1 MLLMVLQLT
10 GRIGNDSPILHQ
22 NTAKSLS
29 GCITIDHEV
38 LPDVR
43 QGKNRSG
50 GKLLFQSLE
59 TKLTL
64 GCPLKLIGL
73 LQEVGH
79 GLSYLREVL
88 DESAIVTSSP

>member
-1 MLLMVLQLT
+1 MVLQLT
-10 GRIGNDSPILHQ
+10 RHIGNDSPILHQ
-22 NTAKSLS
+22 NTTRSLS

-38 LPDVR
+38 LSDIR

-50 GKLLFQSLE
+50 DKLLFQSLE

-73 LQEVGH
+73 L
-79 GLSYLREVL
+79 
-88 DESAIVTSSP
+88 

>member
-1 MLLMVLQLT
+1 V
-10 GRIGNDSPILHQ
+10 
-22 NTAKSLS
+22 S

-38 LPDVR
+38 LSDIS
-43 QGKNRSG
+43 QGRNRSG

-59 TKLTL
+59 SELTL

-79 GLSYLREVL
+79 GLGYLREVL
-88 DESAIVTSSP
+88 DESAIVTS